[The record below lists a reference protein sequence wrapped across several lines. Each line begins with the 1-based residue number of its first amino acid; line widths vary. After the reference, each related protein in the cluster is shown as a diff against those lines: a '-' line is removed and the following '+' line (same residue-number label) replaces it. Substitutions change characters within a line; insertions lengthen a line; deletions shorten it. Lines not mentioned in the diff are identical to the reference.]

1 MENEAI
7 QSQQNVTPAREIGII
22 TAEIREIC
30 RQARNMA
37 LMYAIEIGRRLV
49 EAKSALDHGQWGE
62 WLKNEV
68 EFSQS
73 SANNFMRLYE
83 EYGSAQISIFGAS
96 ANSQTIANLPYSKAL
111 QLLSLP
117 ADERWSFAEEEDIEH
132 MSVRDLQT
140 AIRERNEALEAAEE
154 ARRQRDE
161 LEERAE
167 RAERSAENAR
177 RSAEALD
184 ELKARLGQLQSEKA
198 AAEEKA
204 KKAREKLKAAK
215 ENPEIAPD
223 VMDRIKAEAHESALV
238 EAEKKAG
245 AEIEAA
251 KQSVRN
257 AEERLSRAVAQR
269 EEYARELEDARRR
282 LKTANPD
289 VTAFKTL
296 FDEMQSTAAKL
307 KEKIGAISE
316 HDAETAERLRAA
328 LSAFGQTL

>member
-1 MENEAI
+1 MENEVI
-7 QSQQNVTPAREIGII
+7 QSQQSATPAREIGVI
-22 TAEIREIC
+22 TEEIREIC

-37 LMYAIEIGRRLV
+37 LMYAIEIGRRLI

-83 EYGSAQISIFGAS
+83 EYGSAQISIFGAG

-117 ADERWSFAEEEDIEH
+117 ADERESFAEEEDVEH
-132 MSVRDLQT
+132 MSVRELQT
-140 AIRERNEALEAAEE
+140 AIRERNEALESAEE

-161 LEERAE
+161 LEDRVE
-167 RAERSAENAR
+167 RAERSAEDAR
-177 RSAEALD
+177 LASEALD
-184 ELKARLGQLQSEKA
+184 EMKARLAKLESEKA

-223 VMDRIKAEAHESALV
+223 VMDRIKADAQESALV
-238 EAEKKAG
+238 EAEKKSE

-251 KQSVRN
+251 KQSVRE
-257 AEERLSRAVAQR
+257 AEERLRRAALER
-269 EEYARELEDARRR
+269 EELARELEDARRR

-296 FDEMQSTAAKL
+296 FDEIQRTAAKL

-316 HDAETAERLRAA
+316 HDAETADKLRAA
-328 LSAFGQTL
+328 LSAFGKTL